1 MAFSVP
7 AFLQVVTGRRSPRQ
21 NPSEFVASALSG
33 DARRAARLLRALNQD
48 VASRGPASDSRP
60 VGTRLPGVAI
70 IPRPLF
76 TDDARSVAAEMGFER
91 VLQLDRRHFKM
102 MAGALL
108 PVGANNMTYRRLTT
122 SDPESLHKYRDFLAA
137 MWRHFDPAGD
147 VRLVLTGNSC
157 YWAEVEFGAALE
169 QLDVPFVAL
178 HKENLKSPGHGARWE
193 SVYREDRA
201 AFRGRAIFV
210 HNRQERDLHVR
221 GDVVPDDRIE
231 VVGMARLDGFHAH
244 RRSTAGQII
253 SGDLVFAGFLPAAT
267 LPHPDK
273 HHGKQ
278 PGRSAVLGLP
288 LPDPEER
295 PEHLVEACLAFHR
308 VAVEV
313 ARRLPERRVVLK
325 TKGRD
330 RDPTWFPRII
340 DHVAGPGGPP
350 PNLVIVHGGDAAHM
364 TRTAAMVIGFNTTM
378 LLEAVAAGRPAVVL
392 ALGEAAGVMQNYVLD
407 LRGAATVIEDEAQA
421 ADRIIELV
429 AEPRTVPAEL
439 PESARDVLERWTGN
453 SDGRA
458 TDRTV
463 AALRGRMHSRTA
475 RTTGADGLG

>member
-1 MAFSVP
+1 
-7 AFLQVVTGRRSPRQ
+7 
-21 NPSEFVASALSG
+21 
-33 DARRAARLLRALNQD
+33 
-48 VASRGPASDSRP
+48 
-60 VGTRLPGVAI
+60 
-70 IPRPLF
+70 
-76 TDDARSVAAEMGFER
+76 MGFER
-91 VLQLDRRHFKM
+91 VLQLDRRHFKV

-108 PVGANNMTYRRLTT
+108 PAGASNMTYRRMTT
-122 SDPESLHKYRDFLAA
+122 GDPAAGLKYRDFLAE

-157 YWAEVEFGAALE
+157 YWGEVEFGAALE
-169 QLDVPFVAL
+169 QLGVPFVAL

-201 AFRGRAIFV
+201 AFRGRAVFV

-221 GDVVPDDRIE
+221 GDVVPEERIE
-231 VVGMARLDGFHAH
+231 VVGMSRLDGFHAH
-244 RRSTAGQII
+244 RRSTVGEII
-253 SGDLVFAGFLPAAT
+253 DGDLVFAGFLPAEA
-267 LPHPDK
+267 LPHPDRN
-273 HHGKQ
+273 HGKL
-278 PGRSAVLGLP
+278 PGRSKVLGLP
-288 LPDPEER
+288 LPDTEER

-313 ARRLPERRVVLK
+313 ARRLPERRVVIK

-350 PNLVIVHGGDAAHM
+350 PNLVIVHGGDAAQM

-407 LRGAATVIEDEAQA
+407 LRGAALVLEDETQA
-421 ADRIIELV
+421 ADHILELA
-429 AEPRTVPAEL
+429 AEPRTVLAEL
-439 PESARDVLERWTGN
+439 PDSVRDVLERWTGN

-458 TDRTV
+458 TDRTIV
-463 AALRGRMHSRTA
+463 ALRGMMLPATG
-475 RTTGADGLG
+475 RTTAADALE